1 MGDIQDLKTA
11 EEFILKNINRLQ
23 AQEMNLVESI
33 KQKTIQLDGM
43 ARVDDNK
50 KLVDIQ
56 VKYDRVIQRE
66 ASLEAE
72 KRKQEL
78 KTEEINHRLSSIE
91 SRELQA
97 KELDSKTNKFY
108 EERRNFENYRN
119 KVIKEL
125 KEAEGKA
132 AGFKD
137 IEDNLLKREQD
148 IIAKRKSLDLR
159 DKEYMDRIG
168 ELNEKEKSVKMEI
181 EHLEAL
187 KKETVNV

>member
-1 MGDIQDLKTA
+1 MSDIQDLKTA

-97 KELDSKTNKFY
+97 KDLDSKTNKFY

-119 KVIKEL
+119 KVIKEI
-125 KEAEGKA
+125 KEAEVRA
-132 AGFKD
+132 SGFKEV
-137 IEDNLLKREQD
+137 EDNILKREHD
-148 IIAKRKSLDLR
+148 LVAKRKSLDLR
-159 DKEYMDRIG
+159 DKEYMDKIG
-168 ELNEKEKSVKMEI
+168 ELNEKEKSVRIEI

>member
-97 KELDSKTNKFY
+97 KDLDSKTNKFY